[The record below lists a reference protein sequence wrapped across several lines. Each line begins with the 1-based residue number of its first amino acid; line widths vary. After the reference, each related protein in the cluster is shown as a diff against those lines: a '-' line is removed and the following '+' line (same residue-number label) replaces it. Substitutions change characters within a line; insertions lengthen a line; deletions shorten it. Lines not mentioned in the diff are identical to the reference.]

1 VSTYRACP
9 QDDGEEFAIKKL
21 TKKKLYPGEV
31 RHDPLHARSRRVWSR
46 KLPSEPMV
54 VLVRLFDIVL
64 RAILPQVKD
73 LMREVEVLKT
83 INHPNVIK

>member
-1 VSTYRACP
+1 MSTYPACP

-31 RHDPLHARSRRVWSR
+31 RHDSLHAPSRCVWLS
-46 KLPSEPMV
+46 KLPSEPIV
-54 VLVRLFDIVL
+54 VLLRLFDVACVL
-64 RAILPQVKD
+64 SPQVKD